1 MREVNRFGMWF
12 AVSEGSLGDPSPVV
26 YQEVVGVI
34 HPIRDAL
41 SKENLKALITS
52 TKSLLLLII
61 IMC

>member
-1 MREVNRFGMWF
+1 MNRFGMWF
-12 AVSEGSLGDPSPVV
+12 AVGEGSLGGPSPVV

-34 HPIRDAL
+34 HPIRNAL
-41 SKENLKALITS
+41 STENLKALITS